1 VFAASVPRVDYAD
14 PWDLPF
20 EERFTRLKQGRPRAA
35 YYYALPD
42 TSTFRYRAYNV
53 AQSLDAMPGG
63 ASASWFVRDDFD
75 RIERVIDACDVVV
88 LCRNSLYDHKVAR
101 IAALAR
107 ARGRRLLFDVDD
119 LVFDPRYAHL
129 LMDTLA
135 QDFER
140 EDRWNYWFGNI
151 GRIGATFSLCDG
163 AIVTNEFLARHARAW
178 SGKPVH
184 VIPNYLNRE
193 QQEVSDSIWA
203 SKQDSAWARDGRT
216 HLGYFS
222 GSPSHNRDF
231 AVAAGAIGDAMD
243 RDPQLWLR
251 IVGFLDLPPELARHA
266 ERIETIPLQDF
277 INLQREI
284 GATEVNLVPL
294 QDNTFTNCKSELKWF
309 EAAIVGGLTVASP
322 TFTYRGVI
330 EPGVNGWLAASHE
343 WDVAL
348 REILR
353 DVDEHRDR
361 IAGPAREQARERYG
375 WDRQAATIEAALF
388 GAAQA

>member
-1 VFAASVPRVDYAD
+1 
-14 PWDLPF
+14 
-20 EERFTRLKQGRPRAA
+20 
-35 YYYALPD
+35 
-42 TSTFRYRAYNV
+42 
-53 AQSLDAMPGG
+53 M
-63 ASASWFVRDDFD
+63 RDDFD

-222 GSPSHNRDF
+222 GSPSAQSRLRRRRRRHRRRDGPRPP
-231 AVAAGAIGDAMD
+231 ALASHRRLPRPPAGAGAP
-243 RDPQLWLR
+243 RRAHRNASRCR
-251 IVGFLDLPPELARHA
+251 ISSTCSVRSARP
-266 ERIETIPLQDF
+266 R
-277 INLQREI
+277 
-284 GATEVNLVPL
+284 
-294 QDNTFTNCKSELKWF
+294 
-309 EAAIVGGLTVASP
+309 
-322 TFTYRGVI
+322 
-330 EPGVNGWLAASHE
+330 
-343 WDVAL
+343 
-348 REILR
+348 
-353 DVDEHRDR
+353 
-361 IAGPAREQARERYG
+361 
-375 WDRQAATIEAALF
+375 
-388 GAAQA
+388 